1 MKRSSLA
8 LSALLGLAALVPAHA
23 RPPVAIAHPAP
34 GQRIV
39 FDRRKFMPISELR
52 PGMRGYALTVF
63 KGTKIEKFGI
73 EILGV
78 MSKFNEGKDYIL
90 FRATDGPP
98 VTRSLNIAHG
108 MSGSPIYIKGRLVG
122 AISMEVPSSTNQ
134 GPSYPREPIGLA
146 TPIEQMLDAWSPDL
160 PKHPNLGAAAAG
172 GGTAGQAS
180 GTSAPSGSFSQA
192 DLPMTVSGMPRGN
205 VSRLQAALSPYHIQ
219 VMAGAGA
226 GASSVKNNPLA
237 QGAKMTP
244 GSAVGVSLV
253 QGDMDFTATGTVT
266 YRDGDRVLLFGHP
279 FFGLGPIDAALTTA
293 YVVSIYPSFQD
304 SVKLGSPIKT
314 VGRVFQDRPFSVGGQ
329 LGAPPQMIPFTI
341 SVNDQSIKRHQTFR
355 MRIINHPL
363 LTGPLVTQFAGA
375 AIAQIHGQPGDS
387 VATVS
392 MDANV
397 EELGHVKRSN
407 TFYDAASIDQ
417 SATGDLDSLMH
428 LLSSNP
434 FYPLSLKSLAMTVT
448 IQNKHDTAE
457 VDHIFLKQTKYAPGD
472 TVQVGVVL
480 KPYKRDFVTRMVA
493 VKIPQNTPP
502 GILSLSVKGGGSEG
516 GGISLG
522 GGLILLMP
530 SGPTSPASNVRQ
542 LLRQYLEKP
551 RNNDLV
557 TRLVLP
563 TSALNVNGEKLS
575 GLPPTL
581 AGVMLGTRTSGL
593 KTERDDVKVTEPTG
607 YIISGSQ
614 SLSLVVQKKS
624 VTDPV
629 ASPTPPETTG
639 TSTSAGDGGGGMG
652 MDSGGNDVLSERL
665 TAAQAMPGSQTMSG
679 SAEWLAQLSAAPT
692 VAVPPAP
699 PLPGGGTATAVT
711 KTAGGSGTASGAT
724 AVPPAST
731 STPAIK
737 TIGRLASVWR
747 QDTAA
752 EFSAGT
758 LKNVSVTS
766 AGDVRLSA
774 ALQKRA
780 ETGET
785 YVWAV
790 LPDGKGGAYAATG
803 DHGMVFHINAT
814 GKAVKFFSTGELEAT
829 SLAGDAQGNVY
840 VGTAPGGIVYKV
852 GLDGKG
858 IKFFT
863 AKEKYITAL
872 LASSGSLYVATGGGK
887 GAVYRL
893 GLSGTLSP
901 VPFFS
906 SPETNILSLAADKA
920 GNVYAGA
927 SPDGIVY
934 RIGPDGHSRILYDGP
949 EPQVSALAVDSQG
962 NVYAGTSPK
971 GGITKITPDGY
982 SRLLSD
988 RAMSGILSLKVDSG
1002 DSLYACAGSTISR
1015 ISQDETV
1022 QTFVAAAE
1030 EQFITLGLDAASGQ
1044 VYAGT
1049 SGPGALYAIA
1059 APGTGLVQGQFQST
1073 VHDAGLPAH
1082 WGTLTWTGDT
1092 PPGTSLTL
1100 QTRTGD
1106 VETPDSS
1113 WSVWSA
1119 PSALMRAQ
1127 EVASPPGRY
1136 LQYQA
1141 ALTGSAQSVAQGLV
1155 PKLGAVTVYYL
1166 PRNQAPT
1173 VRLLSPTGGEA
1184 LSKTATLRWTAGDP
1198 DKDTLSYD
1206 LSYSADNGK
1215 TWMPL
1220 KKKATTTT
1228 SLTPSAAS
1236 KPVTDADVAEKVRQM
1251 QAALDKHPELPPAVR
1266 SQILALEKKPDV
1278 IRDAITRQR
1287 AGMAGTA
1294 TADTQSTSQTS
1305 YTWNTAQV
1313 PDGTYQ
1319 VRVIASDKLSN
1330 PQGALTAKSLSAQF
1344 VVANQPP
1351 RLLLSP
1357 ASPGAG
1363 GVVTVRGTASA
1374 GLAFVRAVQARIDG
1388 GDLAAA
1394 QPDDGLFD
1402 SARELF
1408 TLQTPPLSSGTHT
1421 LDVQVIDQASN
1432 TATLKVTVNVP

>member
-1 MKRSSLA
+1 MKRSFLA
-8 LSALLGLAALVPAHA
+8 LSALLGLAALPPASA
-23 RPPVAIAHPAP
+23 LPPVPISHPSP
-34 GQRIV
+34 SHRIV
-39 FDRRKFMPISELR
+39 FDRRKFMPLSELR

-63 KGTKIEKFGI
+63 KGTKIEKFGV

-98 VTRSLNIAHG
+98 VTRNLNIAHG

-146 TPIEQMLDAWSPDL
+146 TPIESMLDAWSPDL
-160 PKHPNLGAAAAG
+160 PKHPSLGATPADAGTTGRMPGTTAANYN
-172 GGTAGQAS
+172 
-180 GTSAPSGSFSQA
+180 FSPI

-205 VSRLQAALSPYHIQ
+205 ISRLQAALSPYHIQ

-226 GASSVKNNPLA
+226 GQADVKNNPLA

-279 FFGLGPIDAALTTA
+279 FFGLGPVDAALTTA

-329 LGAPPQMIPFTI
+329 LGQAPQMIPFTI
-341 SVNDQSIKRHQTFR
+341 SVNDQSIKRSQTFH

-363 LTGPLVTQFAGA
+363 LTAPLVTQFAGA

-397 EELGHVKRSN
+397 EELGHVKRTN

-417 SATGDLDSLMH
+417 SATADLDSLMR

-434 FYPLSLKSLAMTVT
+434 FYPLSLKSLAMNVT
-448 IQNKHDTAE
+448 IQDKHNTAE

-480 KPYKRDFVTRMVA
+480 KPYKRDFVTRMVPLT
-493 VKIPQNTPP
+493 IPANTPP
-502 GILSLSVKGGGSEG
+502 GVLTLSVKGGGSDS

-575 GLPPTL
+575 GLPPNL
-581 AGVMLGTRTSGL
+581 ANVMLSTRTSGL
-593 KTERDDVKVTEPTG
+593 KTERDDVKVTQPTG

-624 VTDPV
+624 VTDP
-629 ASPTPPETTG
+629 AATPAPPETTG
-639 TSTSAGDGGGGMG
+639 TSTTAGDSTGGGLDGGGGG
-652 MDSGGNDVLSERL
+652 DVSADDQSSSR
-665 TAAQAMPGSQTMSG
+665 TMLG
-679 SAEWLAQLSAAPT
+679 SAEFLAQTLASIAPA

-699 PLPGGGTATAVT
+699 PLPTTST
-711 KTAGGSGTASGAT
+711 TTSGSSGAAAGSSAST
-724 AVPPAST
+724 VNAAPAAST
-731 STPAIK
+731 SAPVVK

-774 ALQKRA
+774 TLQKRA

-785 YVWAV
+785 YLWAV
-790 LPDGKGGAYAATG
+790 LPDGKGGAYAGTG
-803 DHGMVFHINAT
+803 DHGTVFHMDSA
-814 GKAVKFFSTGELEAT
+814 GKATPFFATGELEAT
-829 SLAGDAQGNVY
+829 SLAQDAQGNVY
-840 VGTAPGGIVYKV
+840 VGTAPDGIVYKV
-852 GLDGKG
+852 TPTGKG
-858 IKFFT
+858 VKFFT

-872 LASSGSLYVATGGGK
+872 LTAGDHLYVATGGGK
-887 GAVYRL
+887 GNLYRL
-893 GLSGTLSP
+893 AFDGTPSP
-901 VPFFS
+901 APLFS
-906 SPETNILSLAADKA
+906 SPETNILSLAADKT

-934 RIGPDGHSRILYDGP
+934 QVSPDGKSRVLYDGS
-949 EPQVSALAVDSQG
+949 EPQISALACDSQG
-962 NVYAGTSPK
+962 SVYAGTSPK
-971 GGITKITPDGY
+971 GGIYKITPDGY

-988 RAMSGILSLKVDSG
+988 RPTSGVLSLKIDAN
-1002 DSLYACAGSTISR
+1002 DNLYACAGSNISR
-1015 ISQDETV
+1015 IGQDETV
-1022 QTFVAAAE
+1022 QTFVAPAQ
-1030 EQFITLGLDAASGQ
+1030 EQFISLGLDPVSGQ

-1049 SGPGALYAIA
+1049 SGPGAVYAIA
-1059 APGTGLVQGQFQST
+1059 APSGTSVQGQFQST

-1082 WGTLTWTGDT
+1082 WGTLTWTGET
-1092 PPGTSLTL
+1092 PPGTALTL

-1113 WSVWSA
+1113 WSAWSV
-1119 PSALMRAQ
+1119 PSAQMRGQ
-1127 EVASPPGRY
+1127 TITSPPGRY

-1141 ALTGSAQSVAQGLV
+1141 ALTGNAQSVTQGLV

-1173 VRLLSPTGGEA
+1173 VRLISPVGGEA

-1215 TWMPL
+1215 TWLPL
-1220 KKKATTTT
+1220 KKKPVVT
-1228 SLTPSAAS
+1228 SAPASSLAS
-1236 KPVTDADVAEKVRQM
+1236 KPVTNADVNEKVRQM

-1266 SQILALEKKPDV
+1266 QQIIALEKKPDI
-1278 IRDAITRQR
+1278 IRDAMTRQR
-1287 AGMAGTA
+1287 AAA
-1294 TADTQSTSQTS
+1294 SSASADTQSTSQTS
-1305 YTWNTAQV
+1305 YTWNTTQV
-1313 PDGTYQ
+1313 PDGVYQ
-1319 VRVIASDKLSN
+1319 VRVVASDKPSN
-1330 PQGALTAKSLSAQF
+1330 PQGALTAKSVSSQF
-1344 VVANQPP
+1344 IIVNQAP

-1357 ASPGAG
+1357 ARVGTG
-1363 GVVTVRGTASA
+1363 GIVTMRGTASA
-1374 GLAFVRAVQARIDG
+1374 DLAFIRAVQARIDG
-1388 GDLAAA
+1388 GDLVAA

-1402 SARELF
+1402 SPREAF
-1408 TLQTPPLSSGTHT
+1408 TLQTAPLSSGTHT
-1421 LDVQVIDQASN
+1421 LDIQAIDQANN
-1432 TATLKVTVNVP
+1432 TVSLKVTASVP

>member
-8 LSALLGLAALVPAHA
+8 LSALLGLTALVPASA
-23 RPPVAIAHPAP
+23 RPPIAISHPAP

-39 FDRRKFMPISELR
+39 FDRRKFMPVSELR

-63 KGTKIEKFGI
+63 KGTKIEKFGV

-98 VTRSLNIAHG
+98 VTRNLNIAHG

-134 GPSYPREPIGLA
+134 GPSFPREPIGLA
-146 TPIEQMLDAWSPDL
+146 TPIEEMLDAWSPDL
-160 PKHPNLGAAAAG
+160 PKHPSLGATAAES
-172 GGTAGQAS
+172 GTGGQAS
-180 GTSAPSGSFSQA
+180 GTSAPNYNFSQI

-205 VSRLQAALSPYHIQ
+205 IARLQAALSPYHIQ

-329 LGAPPQMIPFTI
+329 LGQPPQMIPFTI
-341 SVNDQSIKRHQTFR
+341 SVNDQSIKRQQTFH

-375 AIAQIHGQPGDS
+375 AIAQVHGQPGDS

-397 EELGHVKRSN
+397 EELGHVRRTN

-428 LLSSNP
+428 LLSSNS
-434 FYPLSLKSLAMTVT
+434 FYPLSLRSLSMNVT

-480 KPYKRDFVTRMVA
+480 KPYKRGFVTRMVPLT
-493 VKIPQNTPP
+493 IPKTTPP
-502 GILSLSVKGGGSEG
+502 GVLSLSVKGGGSDSS
-516 GGISLG
+516 GISLG

-530 SGPTSPASNVRQ
+530 SGPTSPASNVHQ

-563 TSALNVNGEKLS
+563 TSALNINGEKLS
-575 GLPPTL
+575 GLPPTF
-581 AGVMLGTRTSGL
+581 ANVMLGTRTSGL
-593 KTERDDVKVTEPTG
+593 KTERDDVKVTQPTG

-614 SLSLVVQKKS
+614 SLSIVVQKKS

-629 ASPTPPETTG
+629 ATPVPPETSGAG
-639 TSTSAGDGGGGMG
+639 TSTTEGSGGG
-652 MDSGGNDVLSERL
+652 MDSGGGGNDASADNRSSSRL
-665 TAAQAMPGSQTMSG
+665 GSG
-679 SAEWLAQLSAAPT
+679 SAEFLAQRPVSPAPA

-699 PLPGGGTATAVT
+699 PLPTAGTPAATT
-711 KTAGGSGTASGAT
+711 SSSAGGSI
-724 AVPPAST
+724 ST
-731 STPAIK
+731 SAGNAAPAANTSAPAIK

-747 QDTAA
+747 QDTAT

-766 AGDVRLSA
+766 VGDVRLSA
-774 ALQKRA
+774 TLQKRA
-780 ETGET
+780 DTGET
-785 YVWAV
+785 YLWAI
-790 LPDGKGGAYAATG
+790 LPDGKGGAYAGTG
-803 DHGMVFHINAT
+803 DHGTVFHIDAG
-814 GKAVKFFSTGELEAT
+814 GKATKFFQTSELEAT
-829 SLAGDAQGNVY
+829 SLAQDAQGNVY

-852 GLDGKG
+852 ASDGKG
-858 IKFFT
+858 VKFFT

-872 LASSGSLYVATGGGK
+872 LASGGHLYVATGGGK
-887 GAVYRL
+887 GNVYRL
-893 GLSGTLSP
+893 AFDGTPSAAPL
-901 VPFFS
+901 FS
-906 SPETNILSLAADKA
+906 SPETNILSLAVDKT

-934 RIGPDGHSRILYDGP
+934 KISPDGSSRVLYDGT
-949 EPQVSALAVDSQG
+949 EPQISALATDSQG

-988 RAMSGILSLKVDSG
+988 RPTSGVLSLKMDTN
-1002 DSLYACAGSTISR
+1002 DNLYACAGSNISR
-1015 ISQDETV
+1015 IGQDETV
-1022 QTFVAAAE
+1022 QTFVAPSE
-1030 EQFITLGLDAASGQ
+1030 EQFITLGMDASSGQ

-1059 APGTGLVQGQFQST
+1059 APGSGNVQGQFQST

-1082 WGTLTWTGDT
+1082 WGTLTWTGDA
-1092 PPGTSLTL
+1092 PFGTSLTL

-1113 WSVWSA
+1113 WSDWSA
-1119 PSALMRAQ
+1119 PSALMRGQ
-1127 EVASPPGRY
+1127 KIASPPGRY

-1141 ALTGSAQSVAQGLV
+1141 ALTGSAQAVAQGLV

-1215 TWMPL
+1215 TWLPL
-1220 KKKATTTT
+1220 KKKPVTT
-1228 SLTPSAAS
+1228 SAPALAN
-1236 KPVTDADVAEKVRQM
+1236 KPVTDSDVADKVRQM

-1266 SQILALEKKPDV
+1266 SQIIALEKKPDM

-1287 AGMAGTA
+1287 AAAA
-1294 TADTQSTSQTS
+1294 TTTDTQSTSQTS
-1305 YTWNTAQV
+1305 YTWDTAQV

-1319 VRVIASDKLSN
+1319 VRVIASDKPSN
-1330 PQGALTAKSLSAQF
+1330 PQGALTARSISSQF

-1357 ASPGAG
+1357 ASVAAG
-1363 GVVTVRGTASA
+1363 GVVTVQGVASA
-1374 GLAFVRAVQARIDG
+1374 GLAFVHAVQARIDG

-1394 QPDDGLFD
+1394 QPNDGLFD
-1402 SARELF
+1402 SPREAF
-1408 TLQTPPLSSGTHT
+1408 TLQTPPLPSGVHT
-1421 LDVQVIDQASN
+1421 LDVQAIDQAGNS
-1432 TATLKVTVNVP
+1432 AAHKVTVNVP

>member
-1 MKRSSLA
+1 MKRSSLV
-8 LSALLGLAALVPAHA
+8 LSALLGLAALAPASA
-23 RPPVAIAHPAP
+23 RPPVAISHPAP

-90 FRATDGPP
+90 FQATDGPP
-98 VTRSLNIAHG
+98 ITRHLNIAHG

-134 GPSYPREPIGLA
+134 GPSFPREPIGLA
-146 TPIEQMLDAWSPDL
+146 TPIEEMLDAWSPDL
-160 PKHPNLGAAAAG
+160 PKHPNLGAIPADA
-172 GGTAGQAS
+172 GTAGRVP
-180 GTSAPSGSFSQA
+180 GTSAANYNFSQI

-205 VSRLQAALSPYHIQ
+205 IARLQAALSPYHIQ

-226 GASSVKNNPLA
+226 GAGSVANNPLA

-266 YRDGDRVLLFGHP
+266 YRDGDRVLIFGHP

-329 LGAPPQMIPFTI
+329 LGQTPHMIPFTI
-341 SVNDQSIKRHQTFR
+341 SVNDQSIKRQQTFH

-363 LTGPLVTQFAGA
+363 LTGPLVTQFASA
-375 AIAQIHGQPGDS
+375 AIAQVHGQPGDS

-397 EELGHVKRSN
+397 EELGHIKRTN

-417 SATGDLDSLMH
+417 SAVGDLDSLMR

-434 FYPLSLKSLAMTVT
+434 FYPLSLKSLAMNVT

-480 KPYKRDFVTRMVA
+480 KPYKRDFITQTVPL
-493 VKIPQNTPP
+493 KIPQNTLP
-502 GILSLSVKGGGSEG
+502 GVLTLSVKGGGSDS

-542 LLRQYLEKP
+542 LARQYGEKP

-563 TSALNVNGEKLS
+563 TSALNINGEKLS

-593 KTERDDVKVTEPTG
+593 KAERDDVKITQATP

-614 SLSLVVQKKS
+614 SLSIVVQKKS

-629 ASPTPPETTG
+629 ATPAPPEATG
-639 TSTSAGDGGGGMG
+639 TITSTGDGNPGSLE
-652 MDSGGNDVLSERL
+652 SGNSGNDASGDSQP
-665 TAAQAMPGSQTMSG
+665 ASQTLPE
-679 SAEWLAQLSAAPT
+679 SAEFLAQMPISPAPA
-692 VAVPPAP
+692 VAVPSAP
-699 PLPGGGTATAVT
+699 PLPAAGGAVT
-711 KTAGGSGTASGAT
+711 TGSSAAVVGGS
-724 AVPPAST
+724 AST
-731 STPAIK
+731 ANTAPAANTSAPAIK

-747 QDTAA
+747 QDSAT

-774 ALQKRA
+774 TLQKRA

-785 YVWAV
+785 YLWAV
-790 LPDGKGGAYAATG
+790 LPDGKGGVYAGSG
-803 DHGMVFHINAT
+803 DHGTVFHIDAN
-814 GKAVKFFSTGELEAT
+814 GKSTKFFQTSELEAT
-829 SLAGDAQGNVY
+829 SLALDPQGSVY
-840 VGTAPGGIVYKV
+840 IGTAPGGIVYKV
-852 GLDGKG
+852 APSGKG
-858 IKFFT
+858 VKFFT
-863 AKEKYITAL
+863 AKENYITAL
-872 LASSGSLYVATGGGK
+872 LASPTHLYIATGGGK
-887 GAVYRL
+887 GNVYKL
-893 GLSGTLSP
+893 AFDGTPSP
-901 VPFFS
+901 APLFS
-906 SPETNILSLAADKA
+906 SPETNILSLAMDKT
-920 GNVYAGA
+920 GTVYAGA
-927 SPDGIVY
+927 APDGIVY
-934 RIGPDGHSRILYDGP
+934 QINPDGKSRVFYDGP
-949 EPQVSALAVDSQG
+949 EPQISALATDSQG

-971 GGITKITPDGY
+971 GSIYKIAPDGY

-988 RAMSGILSLKVDSG
+988 RAMSGVLSLKMDAN
-1002 DSLYACAGSTISR
+1002 DNLYACAGSSIYR
-1015 ISQDETV
+1015 IGQDETI
-1022 QTFVAAAE
+1022 QTFVAPSE
-1030 EQFITLGLDAASGQ
+1030 EQFITLGLDASSGQ
-1044 VYAGT
+1044 VYAGA
-1049 SGPGALYAIA
+1049 SAPGALYAIA
-1059 APGTGLVQGQFQST
+1059 APGTGVVAGQFQST

-1113 WSVWSA
+1113 WSAWSA
-1119 PSALMRAQ
+1119 PSAQLRGQ
-1127 EVASPPGRY
+1127 EIMSPPGRY

-1166 PRNQAPT
+1166 PRNQPPT

-1206 LSYSADNGK
+1206 LSYSVDNGK
-1215 TWMPL
+1215 TWLPL
-1220 KKKATTTT
+1220 KKKPATTSAPAP
-1228 SLTPSAAS
+1228 SLAN
-1236 KPVTDADVAEKVRQM
+1236 KPVTDTDVNEKVRQM

-1266 SQILALEKKPDV
+1266 QQIIALEKKPEV

-1287 AGMAGTA
+1287 AAVTSAA
-1294 TADTQSTSQTS
+1294 TADTQATTQTS
-1305 YTWNTAQV
+1305 YTWDTAQV
-1313 PDGTYQ
+1313 PDGSYE
-1319 VRVIASDKLSN
+1319 VRVIASDKPSN
-1330 PQGALTAKSLSAQF
+1330 PQGALTAKSVSSLF
-1344 VVANQPP
+1344 IVANQPP
-1351 RLLLSP
+1351 RLSLSP
-1357 ASPGAG
+1357 ASVGAG
-1363 GVVTVRGTASA
+1363 GVVTVHGTASA
-1374 GLAFVRAVQARIDG
+1374 GLAFIRAVQARIDG

-1394 QPDDGLFD
+1394 QPEDGLFD
-1402 SARELF
+1402 SPREAF
-1408 TLQTPPLSSGTHT
+1408 TLQTLSLQPGAHT
-1421 LDVQVIDQASN
+1421 LDIQAIDQAGN
-1432 TATLKVTVNVP
+1432 TASLKVMVSVP